1 MVEGADLQLNG
12 GRGRLATEWCKKGQ
26 TCIMEETDSQ
36 GRSWAVHGGRGGD
49 GGSRSGGRDKFFSV
63 NQSLVV
69 LWGKPVVSVVCSTG
83 ESSEV
88 YLLLSSLGS
97 GW

>member
-1 MVEGADLQLNG
+1 MVEE
-12 GRGRLATEWCKKGQ
+12 RGRLALWKRLTPRAGLGLS
-26 TCIMEETDSQ
+26 MEAGVGVGGPSQ
-36 GRSWAVHGGRGGD
+36 GAE
-49 GGSRSGGRDKFFSV
+49 KFFSV